1 MPLEIGIW
9 RIDTETKTLDMT
21 GLDVE
26 DRLEQILDDN
36 ITVLNPN
43 WMIVGRQVRTAYGK
57 VIDLL
62 CMDRDGNLA
71 AVELKRDMTERHTV
85 AQALDYGSWVRQLKD
100 DDLVR
105 IFDGYRKTYHRE
117 KQTVSIN
124 EAFCKNFN
132 LKQMPDEL
140 NESHEL
146 VIVGSSFDPATER
159 IVQYL
164 SEEYGVRI
172 NAVFFRVFRD
182 GDREYLSRVW
192 LREPTEVDARVEET
206 RRDAEWNGEYYVSFG
221 HDPQGRNWDD
231 AIKYGFVSAGGGTWY
246 SQTLKMLEP
255 NSRIWV
261 RIPSVGYVGVG
272 IVEAPSVKVDQFIV
286 DVPGQGKVPITKAP
300 LKSPGIGQ
308 AAEDPIRSEYLV
320 RVRWLK
326 TFPLSQ
332 AISERGL
339 FGNQNS
345 VARPLTPVWVHTVQR
360 LKERFGIS

>member
-164 SEEYGVRI
+164 SDEYGVRI
-172 NAVFFRVFRD
+172 
-182 GDREYLSRVW
+182 
-192 LREPTEVDARVEET
+192 
-206 RRDAEWNGEYYVSFG
+206 
-221 HDPQGRNWDD
+221 
-231 AIKYGFVSAGGGTWY
+231 
-246 SQTLKMLEP
+246 
-255 NSRIWV
+255 
-261 RIPSVGYVGVG
+261 
-272 IVEAPSVKVDQFIV
+272 
-286 DVPGQGKVPITKAP
+286 
-300 LKSPGIGQ
+300 
-308 AAEDPIRSEYLV
+308 
-320 RVRWLK
+320 
-326 TFPLSQ
+326 
-332 AISERGL
+332 
-339 FGNQNS
+339 
-345 VARPLTPVWVHTVQR
+345 
-360 LKERFGIS
+360 